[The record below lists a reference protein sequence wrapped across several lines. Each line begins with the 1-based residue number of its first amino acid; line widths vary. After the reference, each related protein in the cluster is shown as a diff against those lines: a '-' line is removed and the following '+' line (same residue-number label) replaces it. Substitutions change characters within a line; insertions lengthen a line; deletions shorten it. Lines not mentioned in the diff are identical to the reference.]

1 MEQLTKY
8 EYCALE
14 ILKSMISNPE
24 LSKNFII
31 ENKNLHGDFIYDNN
45 AIDCACLMASEFLEL
60 CNNEF

>member
-8 EYCALE
+8 EFCALE
-14 ILKSMISNPE
+14 ILKSMIANTE
-24 LSKNFII
+24 LSKHFII
-31 ENKNLHGDFIYDNN
+31 PNKVLHGDFIYDNN

>member
-8 EYCALE
+8 EFCALE
-14 ILKSMISNPE
+14 ILKAMIANTE
-24 LSKNFII
+24 LSKHFII
-31 ENKNLHGDFIYDNN
+31 PNKDLNGDFIYDNN